1 MWVFKPELAY
11 KIHREEVLVIPY
23 IYKITNKLNDKCY
36 IGKTIYTIEKR
47 FKQHIRDS
55 KKENTLNR
63 PLYQAFKKYG
73 IDNFQVEKVE
83 ECKAEALEEREKYW
97 IEYYGSFKYGY
108 NATTGGDGKPYLDY
122 DLVYNLYKEG
132 KSITEIVELTNYSA
146 DSCRHILHLKN
157 ISTEELTD
165 RGKKNQKRQIA
176 QIDIETEKIIAIYTS
191 IADAYRIL
199 GKQHSG
205 HIASVCK
212 GQRKTAYGFK
222 WKYIDA

>member
-1 MWVFKPELAY
+1 ME
-11 KIHREEVLVIPY
+11 
-23 IYKITNKLNDKCY
+23 D
-36 IGKTIYTIEKR
+36 
-47 FKQHIRDS
+47 
-55 KKENTLNR
+55 KKEDSNSESHKN
-63 PLYQAFKKYG
+63 
-73 IDNFQVEKVE
+73 DNSE
-83 ECKAEALEEREKYW
+83 
-97 IEYYGSFKYGY
+97 
-108 NATTGGDGKPYLDY
+108 
-122 DLVYNLYKEG
+122 
-132 KSITEIVELTNYSA
+132 
-146 DSCRHILHLKN
+146 N

-222 WKYIDA
+222 